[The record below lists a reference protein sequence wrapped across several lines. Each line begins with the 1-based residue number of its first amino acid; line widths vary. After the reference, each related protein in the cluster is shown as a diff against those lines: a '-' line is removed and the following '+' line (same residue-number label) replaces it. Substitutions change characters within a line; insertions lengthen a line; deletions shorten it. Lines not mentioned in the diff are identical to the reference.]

1 MSASKK
7 NFKNNPALQF
17 ITSNTPEEPVE
28 PLSSLEPS
36 QELAT
41 HEEEETDEEL
51 EALIDELHAVI
62 EKILA
67 KRNSKTP
74 PEGYK
79 QNPKFIQK
87 KNRRVQLV
95 LQQGLYDRI
104 KEAANTE
111 HLSVN
116 EYVHSILDIV
126 TPHLDEK

>member
-1 MSASKK
+1 MAYLSFFYSNCFTNSSPKYFGS
-7 NFKNNPALQF
+7 NFCGK
-17 ITSNTPEEPVE
+17 
-28 PLSSLEPS
+28 
-36 QELAT
+36 LAT